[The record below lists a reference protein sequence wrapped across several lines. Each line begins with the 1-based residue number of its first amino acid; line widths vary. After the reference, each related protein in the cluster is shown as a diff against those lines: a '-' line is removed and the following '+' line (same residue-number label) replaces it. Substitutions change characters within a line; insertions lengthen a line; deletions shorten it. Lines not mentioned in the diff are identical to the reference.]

1 MYRKVLGIPG
11 AFHQKNYQKGK
22 MIKRLNHRNRIDILE
37 FMSRVSDTYQDF
49 YVTIDKNRIFFKDA
63 KTIKKIINKQ
73 EIYGIDEGEIKGLLI
88 IYREKGFRPYVKIL
102 ASDFKYQGKLVK
114 FLIWNFSNQD
124 LYAKF
129 KKFNPLTKILQRY
142 GFIFQGDRGDEILL
156 YRKGEKRIFKV
167 GAKDKDEYDNNET
180 KRPSYR

>member
-1 MYRKVLGIPG
+1 ML
-11 AFHQKNYQKGK
+11 
-22 MIKRLNHRNRIDILE
+22 KRLNHRNKIDILE
-37 FMSRVSDTYQDF
+37 FLSRVPDAYQDF
-49 YVTIDKNRIFFKDA
+49 YVTIDKNRIFLKDN
-63 KTIKKIINKQ
+63 KIIKKILKYQ
-73 EIYGIDEGEIKGLLI
+73 EVYGIDEGELQGLLL
-88 IYREKGFRPYVKIL
+88 IYREKGFRPFIKIL
-102 ASDFKYQGKLVK
+102 ASDFKYQSKIVK

-167 GAKDKDEYDNNET
+167 GEKDKDEYDNIKT
-180 KRPSYR
+180 KRFNKR